1 MDPLLPE
8 SVYFPALDKCLNGEA
23 LLISWKTA
31 FVGLSSPSP
40 VVPEDS
46 SLERFLSDPSSTSAL
61 SRPFSAFPSPT
72 QQSGLAF
79 NTRTAAINVAPV
91 TSGKY
96 DISQIREDALWLSKE
111 SKINEVGALRV
122 VLLEWQT
129 RPAAQ
134 LLGGFSEEEVASIQ
148 DATGGSA
155 LGSSIFLPNSSILSV
170 PSDQQK
176 GSAAFNSLEN
186 RRLRQ
191 LKLYLSERRYILKV
205 GESLIRAGLSDPGAA
220 ASPRSGMKGKEK
232 EDTNRVGRIGRTIL
246 NARILG
252 GEVGRSGKPFLIECI
267 EAMQERITA
276 LENGSGWFKEEDGRL
291 EAEADWGKNQV
302 LEMIHIMQ
310 IMFLLLDAQSDITI
324 SSVALAW
331 LRLMSKYAFFDRFEP
346 ADISSQLKPYPS
358 LHPFIQPLQ
367 SLASLVSLL
376 ILKLPLVLDHLLGET
391 EQPML
396 VFNGSPESAP
406 YIVSP
411 SAISE
416 IQAMLTGAAGSCL
429 VNASPAVFAWS
440 IILQTMREVVRT
452 RREARE
458 LRQSQRAAHN
468 YSEAESTE
476 TEAGESSVTE
486 PGSGGTSPRPYS
498 IGSDISSEPGMYDE
512 VLEDIIKST
521 LDEDPIGY
529 LAKSAVNG
537 SHVFEV
543 IQNLA
548 TEFCVPLS
556 ADLNG
561 EDGLRMRN
569 ILLHLVRASLEWVE
583 YLPEVVLAALSL
595 LQGEDRYWEFAD
607 APPIPPALNPAH
619 LFLNNQ
625 LLCEKLLNAA
635 IYRFPYEPIP
645 FLRLFKALCLSW
657 SSEPVDDDGALLI
670 ISKLENIPTFT
681 QTLPPSFASYELAH
695 EEDGRNMVQLTKS
708 LSLFGWKD
716 GQQALLTQAN
726 RNQDTSM
733 LANGANGSHIPVGT
747 LGIILFESRP
757 MVAIW
762 YHKYSALKY
771 IGKTLES
778 ALADSGVV
786 EYAAGTGLDKDII
799 GDMVGLIAMLLTAST
814 KAAEVRNDV
823 VSAPEA
829 AQRILEDASDG
840 VGRNR
845 DVIAIIF
852 DLFEEELQEQQLH
865 PGVDRSMHLL
875 VNCLHFIYA
884 LIPVLPG
891 RVWAFLARSGLLQI
905 DGRGGKLTA
914 VVAGT
919 EIISGR
925 YEALTSCIRIFGA
938 LVEDAVTHAI
948 ARKGSSSRVVA
959 RFNSPTAMAT
969 GVSEK
974 VMKDILLAFARTVV
988 DFFES
993 SPGWKFVVL
1002 SERLEIGTQVAS
1014 IMDKIMCYSYSVDDS
1029 PELDSKVTHV
1039 LAPAARFISE
1049 VFLSTSP
1056 NDNVIRPILRIFYE
1070 GIGTPNSTLF
1080 LRTLHSWTAQVQA
1093 ILKFS
1098 TTLIHVGRLLRL
1110 PTSHLEK
1117 QFFKASPL
1125 LSRLYVAHEAYRLPV
1140 VALFES
1146 LVASAAASEQEP
1158 PSLLGHLGPETAK
1171 NFLSVLSNLDK
1182 PIDDDEL
1189 DIQIWN
1195 LLSAVVSNRQQWLAI
1210 YLLTGNTP
1218 RGSLTRKE
1226 SNPTSGAP
1234 RGEPLLAVALDSLA
1248 DIDSLPPRRAL
1259 AMLEFVALAEDYW
1272 PWAMADMHRHPK
1284 FVTAISDFVGKL
1296 DTQMPTVEN
1305 ANKIRMASFIAE
1317 IIAMYLHHLRQLG
1330 DDSFV
1335 KTLMPK
1341 LKYYMSGAVSAPC
1354 YNLSLHSNL
1363 RKNFEMKFP
1372 NTTLLNFKRTQ
1383 LQRRYFGI
1391 DYFYDLDLATKLL
1404 RFEPSWTGIRRE
1416 GFSYDVV
1423 QANINLSV
1431 VEAQVLT
1438 FVFKFLLHSWKLLA
1452 IELSSALAND
1462 PQLHKAMARVVVD
1475 CLAANA
1481 SADLPEAIFARLTHV
1496 RADFAFVLMQRLA
1509 EVHSTEPEV
1518 RAVLDAVWKTIRTS
1532 NTDFQL
1538 ALSSGNATYY
1548 RSLLKILFLALR
1560 AHVEHGTATTAQAS
1574 KQRQPG
1580 DSNEQPAQT
1589 GSEKPKI
1596 SASTTQLILEI
1607 LELIVTRGFH
1617 ELAAAVHERPADSS
1631 PEDIVLVTAIL
1642 QTSLRI
1648 PGIEAIHPQL
1658 CQQVAIQGT
1667 ARVATT
1673 LFSWSDRLAIDGD
1686 PVYGELS
1693 ILFLLELSSVPL
1705 IAEQLATEG
1714 VLAQLANANLMAFI
1728 RRGISPFDSPPRLH
1742 AIWARGILSLLLNLL
1757 EALGPSIATEVA
1769 LFLNQFPN
1777 QLDAAVANWDNNN
1790 TNTTATEP
1798 PKPPSLATA
1807 TTSSTS
1813 SAASPKKSPTTTHHG
1828 ISLSM
1833 ATEAHSLALLSHI
1846 LTTFSTNN
1854 PSAVGVIPP
1863 LKLKRAQLAEGL
1875 EVFLSHRRILAAKI
1889 VPMTPGDVELAGT
1902 PGVGGMGS
1910 LLEARVVREMV
1921 EARALLSGGD
1931 GEG

>member
-1 MDPLLPE
+1 MDIPLPE

-31 FVGLSSPSP
+31 FIGLSSPNP
-40 VVPEDS
+40 IVPEDS

-61 SRPFSAFPSPT
+61 SRPFIAFPGPT
-72 QQSGLAF
+72 QQSGVAF

-96 DISQIREDALWLSKE
+96 DISQIREDALWLSRE

-148 DATGGSA
+148 DAAGGSS
-155 LGSSIFLPNSSILSV
+155 LGSSLFLPNSSILSV

-176 GSAAFNSLEN
+176 DTAAFNSLEN

-205 GESLIRAGLSDPGAA
+205 SESLIRAGLSDPGALG
-220 ASPRSGMKGKEK
+220 SSVRGKQK

-252 GEVGRSGKPFLIECI
+252 GEAGRSGKPFLIECI
-267 EAMQERITA
+267 EAMQERVTA
-276 LENGSGWFKEEDGRL
+276 LENGSGWFKDEGGRL
-291 EAEADWGKNQV
+291 EAEADWGKNQI

-310 IMFLLLDAQSDITI
+310 IMFLLLDAQSDITL

-331 LRLMSKYAFFDRFEP
+331 LRLMSKYAFFDRLEP
-346 ADISSQLKPYPS
+346 PYPS
-358 LHPFIQPLQ
+358 LQPFVQPLQ

-376 ILKLPLVLDHLLGET
+376 VLKLPLVLDHLLGET

-396 VFNGSPESAP
+396 VSNGSPESAP
-406 YIVSP
+406 YIINP
-411 SAISE
+411 LAISE
-416 IQAMLTGAAGSCL
+416 MQTMLTGAASPCL
-429 VNASPAVFAWS
+429 INASPAVFAWS

-452 RREARE
+452 RKEARE
-458 LRQSQRAAHN
+458 LRQSQRAAHS

-486 PGSGGTSPRPYS
+486 PGSGGTSPRPHS

-512 VLEDIIKST
+512 VLEDIMKST

-537 SHVFEV
+537 SRVFEV

-569 ILLHLVRASLEWVE
+569 TLLHLVRASLEWVE

-607 APPIPPALNPAH
+607 APPVPQALNPAH
-619 LFLNNQ
+619 LFLTNQ
-625 LLCEKLLNAA
+625 FLCEKLLNAA
-635 IYRFPYEPIP
+635 IYRFPYEPVP
-645 FLRLFKALCLSW
+645 FLRLFKALCSSW
-657 SSEPVDDDGALLI
+657 SSEPVDDDGALLVI
-670 ISKLENIPTFT
+670 PKLENTPTFT
-681 QTLPPSFASYELAH
+681 QTLPPNFASYELAH

-708 LSLFGWKD
+708 LNLFGWRD
-716 GQQALLTQAN
+716 GQQAFLTQAT
-726 RNQDTSM
+726 RNQDASV
-733 LANGANGSHIPVGT
+733 LANGAGGSHIPAGT

-786 EYAAGTGLDKDII
+786 GYAAGTGLDKDTT
-799 GDMVGLIAMLLTAST
+799 GDMVGLITVLLTAST
-814 KAAEVRNDV
+814 KAAQVRDDV
-823 VSAPEA
+823 ISAPEA

-905 DGRGGKLTA
+905 EGRGGKLAA

-925 YEALTSCIRIFGA
+925 YEVLTGCIRIFGA

-948 ARKGSSSRVVA
+948 ARKGGSRVVA
-959 RFNSPTAMAT
+959 RFNNPTAMAT
-969 GVSEK
+969 GVSEN
-974 VMKDILLAFARTVV
+974 VMKDILLVFARTVV

-993 SPGWKFVVL
+993 SPGWKFAVL
-1002 SERLEIGTQVAS
+1002 SERLEIGTNIAS
-1014 IMDKIMCYSYSVDDS
+1014 IMDKIMCYSYSIDDS
-1029 PELDSKVTHV
+1029 PELDSKVTRV
-1039 LAPAARFISE
+1039 LAPAAKFISE

-1056 NDNVIRPILRIFYE
+1056 NDNVIRPILRNFYE

-1093 ILKFS
+1093 TLRFS

-1117 QFFKASPL
+1117 QLFKASPL
-1125 LSRLYVAHEAYRLPV
+1125 LARLYVAHETYRLPV

-1182 PIDDDEL
+1182 PVDDDEL

-1218 RGSLTRKE
+1218 RGSLTRKG
-1226 SNPTSGAP
+1226 SNSTSGAP
-1234 RGEPLLAVALDSLA
+1234 RGEPLLAVALDSLV
-1248 DIDSLPPRRAL
+1248 DIESLPPRRAL

-1272 PWAMADMHRHPK
+1272 PWAMADMHKHPK

-1296 DTQMPTVEN
+1296 DTQAPKVEN

-1317 IIAMYLHHLRQLG
+1317 ILAMYLHHLRQLG

-1341 LKYYMSGAVSAPC
+1341 LEYYMRGAVSAPS

-1404 RFEPSWTGIRRE
+1404 RFEPSWTGIRGE

-1431 VEAQVLT
+1431 VEAQV
-1438 FVFKFLLHSWKLLA
+1438 FLLHSWKFLA
-1452 IELSSALAND
+1452 TELSSALAND
-1462 PQLHKAMARVVVD
+1462 SQLHKAMAKIVID
-1475 CLAANA
+1475 CLAANV
-1481 SADLPEAIFARLTHV
+1481 SADLPEAIFARLIYV

-1518 RAVLDAVWKTIRTS
+1518 RAVLNAVWKTMRMS
-1532 NTDFQL
+1532 NTNFQL

-1560 AHVEHGTATTAQAS
+1560 AHMEHGTATPPPAP
-1574 KQRQPG
+1574 KQPQPG
-1580 DSNEQPAQT
+1580 GSNEPPAHT
-1589 GSEKPKI
+1589 SSKRSKI
-1596 SASTTQLILEI
+1596 SVSTAQLILEI

-1617 ELAAAVHERPADSS
+1617 ELAAAVHECPANSS
-1631 PEDIVLVTAIL
+1631 PEDIALVTAIL

-1658 CQQVAIQGT
+1658 CQQIAMQGT

-1714 VLAQLANANLMAFI
+1714 VLAQLANANLMAFV
-1728 RRGISPFDSPPRLH
+1728 RRGISPFDSPARLH
-1742 AIWARGILSLLLNLL
+1742 AIWARGLLSLLLNLL
-1757 EALGPSIATEVA
+1757 EALGPPIAAEVA

-1790 TNTTATEP
+1790 TSITAAEP
-1798 PKPPSLATA
+1798 PKPQPPATIA
-1807 TTSSTS
+1807 TSTS
-1813 SAASPKKSPTTTHHG
+1813 QKKSPTTTHHG

-1833 ATEAHSLALLSHI
+1833 ATEAHSLALISHI
-1846 LTTFSTNN
+1846 LITFSTNN
-1854 PSAVGVIPP
+1854 PSAVGPIPD
-1863 LKLKRAQLAEGL
+1863 LKLKRAELAEGL
-1875 EVFLSHRRILAAKI
+1875 EMFLSHRRILAAKI

-1910 LLEARVVREMV
+1910 MLEVRVVREMV
-1921 EARALLSGGD
+1921 EARALLLGGDGD